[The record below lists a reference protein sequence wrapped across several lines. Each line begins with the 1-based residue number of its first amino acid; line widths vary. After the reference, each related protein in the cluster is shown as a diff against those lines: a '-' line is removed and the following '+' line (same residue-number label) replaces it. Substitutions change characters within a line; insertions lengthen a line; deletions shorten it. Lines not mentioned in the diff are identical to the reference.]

1 MTTKE
6 FDKAYNYKQT
16 VPECCL
22 TCVHARRWA
31 FEGRY
36 SEDPSDL
43 SAMCL
48 NEDAPHEQIAFGG
61 SSTERKYVNPFHIC
75 NCYKRDKEIK

>member
-6 FDKAYNYKQT
+6 FDNTHKYKAVNI
-16 VPECCL
+16 ECCL
-22 TCVHARRWA
+22 TCEHARRWC

-48 NEDAPHEQIAFGG
+48 AEDAPNEAHVFGG
-61 SSTERKYVNPFHIC
+61 TVERKYVNPFHIC
-75 NCYKRDKEIK
+75 NSYKRDKAIK